1 VWKECALDPPSL
13 RILQLED
20 DPADA
25 ERVREILTTAGLRCA
40 FRRVETKD
48 DFLRA
53 LPEFDPEVVLCDHA
67 VARFDARAALNHLHS
82 VHRTT
87 PLIVVTGA
95 LTEQLVVDYIRAGA
109 ADYVSKANLSRLIPA
124 IETSILIRAELKR
137 LTPRQLEVLRLIA
150 EGHSTAGIARQL
162 EVSVKTVET
171 HRMALMDRLG
181 IHNVMGL
188 IRFATRVG
196 LIPPIT

>member
-1 VWKECALDPPSL
+1 VL
-13 RILQLED
+13 
-20 DPADA
+20 
-25 ERVREILTTAGLRCA
+25 
-40 FRRVETKD
+40 RRVGTKD

-67 VARFDARAALNHLHS
+67 VERFDAKAALDHLRS
-82 VHRTT
+82 AHRST

-109 ADYVSKANLSRLIPA
+109 ADYVFKANLSRLIPA
-124 IETSILIRAELKR
+124 IEQAIAARRWLER
-137 LTPRQLEVLRLIA
+137 LTPRQIQVLRLIA

-162 EVSVKTVET
+162 QVSVKTVET
-171 HRMALMDRLG
+171 HRMSLMDRLG
-181 IHNVMGL
+181 IHDVVGL